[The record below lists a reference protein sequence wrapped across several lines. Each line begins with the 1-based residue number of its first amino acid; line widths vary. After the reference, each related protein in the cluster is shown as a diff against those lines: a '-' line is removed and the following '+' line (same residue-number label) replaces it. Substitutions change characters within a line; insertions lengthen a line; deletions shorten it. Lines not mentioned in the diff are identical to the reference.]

1 MTGLAIGAGLGF
13 ALTRTYLF
21 DLAPVVLALAMV
33 VGTLAGEAVTARPL
47 RSRGVA
53 SLRPRRLRDYLSSP
67 VLGVILLLG
76 GGIQSFALLRL
87 PDRPDHENQYFGESA
102 PVSLV
107 STKVTLAV
115 VVVLAMV
122 TAWLIARSAQTGADE
137 TERAAD
143 EAWRQAAVHRIMHSC
158 VALFALVFTALGF
171 WYADS
176 QLDWRSGGSPA
187 WGIGLAV
194 LSGIGLVI
202 FARYAGALVLDPA
215 TPLRTSTRPEA
226 GSTTNVTAR

>member
-21 DLAPVVLALAMV
+21 DLAPAVLALAV
-33 VGTLAGEAVTARPL
+33 LVGMLAGEALTARPL

-53 SLRPRRLRDYLSSP
+53 SLRPRRLRDYLSRP
-67 VLGVILLLG
+67 VVAAVLLLG
-76 GGIQSFALLRL
+76 GGIQSFTLLRL
-87 PDRPDHENQYFGESA
+87 PDRPDHENQYFGKSA

-115 VVVLAMV
+115 VVVLAV
-122 TAWLIARSAQTGADE
+122 VAVWLIARSAQTGADE

-143 EAWRQAAVHRIMHSC
+143 EAWRQAAVQRIMHSC

-176 QLDWRSGGSPA
+176 QMDWRGGGSPT
-187 WGIGLAV
+187 WGVVLSV
-194 LSGIGLVI
+194 LSGIGLVV
-202 FARYAGALVLDPA
+202 FARYASALVLGGA
-215 TPLRTSTRPEA
+215 TPLRTSTRPQA
-226 GSTTNVTAR
+226 GSATNVPAR